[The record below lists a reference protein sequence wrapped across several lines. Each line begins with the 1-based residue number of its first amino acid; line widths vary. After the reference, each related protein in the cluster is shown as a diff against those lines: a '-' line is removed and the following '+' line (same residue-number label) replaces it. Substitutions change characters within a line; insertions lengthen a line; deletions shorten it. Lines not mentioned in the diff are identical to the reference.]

1 MCRQS
6 LREGRSILES
16 QIHLDLYRHVQAR
29 THVRSEGLRIQVPA
43 ASSWPV
49 RHVRLLAVP
58 PVNMVVMD
66 MLKSLSHDALVH
78 MKPQA
83 LERIQEKK
91 TLAMA
96 GIKMLVVASNLNN
109 YKLGLT
115 LNNEQRMPLVA
126 TNIQRTFGGD
136 DFERAVY
143 N

>member
-1 MCRQS
+1 M
-6 LREGRSILES
+6 
-16 QIHLDLYRHVQAR
+16 
-29 THVRSEGLRIQVPA
+29 
-43 ASSWPV
+43 
-49 RHVRLLAVP
+49 AVP